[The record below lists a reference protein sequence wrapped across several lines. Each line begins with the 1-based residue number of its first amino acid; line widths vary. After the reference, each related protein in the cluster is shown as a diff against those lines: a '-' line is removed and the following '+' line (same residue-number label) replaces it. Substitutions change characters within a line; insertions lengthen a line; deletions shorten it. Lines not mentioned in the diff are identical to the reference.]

1 MGVPSQLDNLRKA
14 CADGNVEA
22 CRMLRE
28 QTPLEYRGMKM
39 AHYDDDQV
47 VNGCRIDVSWSH
59 NDIPMKV
66 IDHQTRTIKDLD
78 GYGTTDRVFTVYQLT
93 ADYDLA
99 CSAISGL
106 DPVWLKSGDTLSVQ
120 GNYSD

>member
-1 MGVPSQLDNLRKA
+1 
-14 CADGNVEA
+14 
-22 CRMLRE
+22 
-28 QTPLEYRGMKM
+28 M

-106 DPVWLKSGDTLSVQ
+106 DPVWLKSGDTLTVQ

>member
-39 AHYDDDQV
+39 AQGGLLEDSARNWRMESTYPEVEKGEARRLSKGAVPTAERDDKFMYYLTY
-47 VNGCRIDVSWSH
+47 CVS
-59 NDIPMKV
+59 
-66 IDHQTRTIKDLD
+66 
-78 GYGTTDRVFTVYQLT
+78 F
-93 ADYDLA
+93 
-99 CSAISGL
+99 
-106 DPVWLKSGDTLSVQ
+106 
-120 GNYSD
+120 